1 MGFWI
6 ISLLPGSQVY
16 KGIWQGNTPVA
27 VKFVTGHS
35 PKEQQR
41 FRNEVAIL
49 KSLRHVNIVQF
60 LGASMAGDQ
69 IMLVTEYMP
78 RGDLWRALSQ
88 DSTHH
93 FSWRNMCAHP
103 CTHSFL
109 GSLCHCAGWLANEH
123 CVCETHSK
131 HLVGWLSLYL
141 RHTSVLSGVLL
152 PPNMPACMWG
162 TLIVSGRASV
172 CERPQLKALSS
183 DLEALAE
190 LVDGVCGCRGWQ
202 VALHIARGLHHMHS
216 RKVMHLD
223 LKSANILLARDGT
236 AKVADVGLAKILTR
250 DNTHVSMEGTFD
262 WAAPEVHTPF
272 LDMAFTIW

>member
-1 MGFWI
+1 MHVCAALFASRHGFTPALCVL
-6 ISLLPGSQVY
+6 SLPDWCITNVAAPSVLQVY

-93 FSWRNMCAHP
+93 FSWRNMCASP
-103 CTHSFL
+103 HSLLAL
-109 GSLCHCAGWLANEH
+109 GFSNSWQLCAQ
-123 CVCETHSK
+123 
-131 HLVGWLSLYL
+131 SLYVVTTPW
-141 RHTSVLSGVLL
+141 HSQCMSAGHYSGAAG
-152 PPNMPACMWG
+152 PAPTMSIC
-162 TLIVSGRASV
+162 LIVSWS
-172 CERPQLKALSS
+172 K
-183 DLEALAE
+183 
-190 LVDGVCGCRGWQ
+190 CRYPNNADVWTVIWQ
-202 VALHIARGLHHMHS
+202 VLQCLYVDE
-216 RKVMHLD
+216 KQ
-223 LKSANILLARDGT
+223 
-236 AKVADVGLAKILTR
+236 
-250 DNTHVSMEGTFD
+250 E
-262 WAAPEVHTPF
+262 WASPNYSCF
-272 LDMAFTIW
+272 CG